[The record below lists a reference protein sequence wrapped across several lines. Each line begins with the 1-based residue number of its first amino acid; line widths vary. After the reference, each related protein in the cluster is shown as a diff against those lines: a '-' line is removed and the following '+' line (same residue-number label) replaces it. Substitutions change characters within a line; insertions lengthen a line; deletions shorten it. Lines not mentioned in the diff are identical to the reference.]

1 MPGGARFAARVYTEG
16 MLRMLLGLLLAIPI
30 AAQTASPGIETFFA
44 QAFAEQLRDSPEL
57 ATSTGHHEY
66 DDRWSDWS
74 KSGREQRRAHLQQ
87 RLQKL
92 RSFPQASLSPQDLL
106 SARLMDYDLARRIEA
121 FDLEDELFAVMQ
133 QNGLHNR
140 VYTTLDRMPAQT
152 VHDYENLLARLRAIP
167 AYIDQNIAML
177 DDAIAHGIVQPR
189 IVVDL
194 VAQQVNG
201 QIAQDRNT
209 TRLLAAFRR
218 FPAAIPQAEQTKLRA
233 EGFEAYDEQFLPAW
247 RKYRDYLTGPYARGA
262 RASAGI
268 GGIPNGRN
276 AYAILARLYTTT
288 SQTPDEIHKLGLA
301 EVERIENEMRQ
312 LMRQTGFT
320 GSIPDYERHL
330 ESLPDQHFHN
340 KEEMLVYCRNAAK
353 IIEPELPNEFR
364 KIPQLLYGIRIIP
377 VEREAATA
385 TNAEAPAP
393 DFSAPGW
400 MNLNTYE
407 PEKQVKYNKES
418 LVLHEAV
425 PGHILQLTL
434 AHGLTGIP
442 DFRRF
447 YSNSAYVE
455 GWALY
460 AESLGLQLGMYRDPA
475 SRFGQLASER
485 FRGVRLVVDTGLHSM
500 GWTRDQAI
508 AYFKDHAPDQSLAEV
523 DRYIAWPGQALS
535 YKMGQ
540 VKIRQLRTEAEQK
553 LGSRF
558 DIREFHDVVLRDG
571 VLPLDLLQQQVEGW
585 LRSVR

>member
-1 MPGGARFAARVYTEG
+1 
-16 MLRMLLGLLLAIPI
+16 MLRTLLGLLLAAPLF
-30 AAQTASPGIETFFA
+30 AQSASSDIQAFFA
-44 QAFAEQLRDSPEL
+44 QAFAEQLRDNPEM

-74 KSGREQRRAHLQQ
+74 KTGREQRRTHLEQ

-92 RSFPQASLSPQDLL
+92 RSFSQASLTPQDRL
-106 SARLMDYDLARRIEA
+106 SARLMDYDLTLRLEA

-140 VYTTLDRMPAQT
+140 VYTTFDRMPAQT
-152 VHDYENLLARLRAIP
+152 GHDYENLLARLRAIP

-177 DDAIAHGIVQPR
+177 NDAVAHGMVQPH

-194 VAQQVNG
+194 VAQQLAG
-201 QIAQDRNT
+201 QISQDRNN

-218 FPAAIPQAEQTKLRA
+218 FPAAIPQTEQTKLRA
-233 EGFEAYDEQFLPAW
+233 EAFDAYDKQFLPAW
-247 RKYRDYLTGPYARGA
+247 SKYRDYLTGTYARSA
-262 RASAGI
+262 RSTAGI
-268 GGIPNGRN
+268 GSIPNGRN
-276 AYAILARLYTTT
+276 AYAILARFYTTT
-288 SQTPDEIHKLGLA
+288 AQGPDEIHKLGLA
-301 EVERIENEMRQ
+301 EVGRIENEMRQ
-312 LMRQTGFT
+312 LIRQAGFT

-330 ESLPDQHFHN
+330 DALPDQHFHN
-340 KEEMLVYCRNAAK
+340 KEEMLVYARNAAK
-353 IIEPELPNEFR
+353 IIEPDLPNQFR

-377 VEREAATA
+377 EEREAATA

-400 MNLNTYE
+400 MNLNTYQ

-434 AHGLTGIP
+434 AHALTGIP

-460 AESLGLQLGMYRDPA
+460 AESLGSQVGMYRDPA
-475 SRFGQLASER
+475 SHFGQLASER
-485 FRGVRLVVDTGLHSM
+485 FRAVRLVVDTGIHSM

-508 AYFKDHAPDQSLAEV
+508 SYFKEHAPDQSLAEI

-540 VKIRQLRTEAEQK
+540 LKIRQLRTEAEQK
-553 LGSRF
+553 LGARF

-571 VLPLDLLQQQVEGW
+571 VLPLDLLQQQVEEW
-585 LRSVR
+585 LRTAR